1 MKKILLTSFLLLQSS
16 FLLMAQQAP
25 LVSHYM
31 FNSLLINPA
40 YAGSKEYVSAT
51 LLYRKQWA
59 GLEGAPVTY
68 SGSVHGLFKK
78 QKLGLGAFIQQDKI
92 GVTKQTDAYA
102 SAAYHL
108 SVGDVGKL
116 SVGLQMGV
124 TSFSSDVVQLTYWDP
139 GDKVFDY
146 NSFTSLLPNAGLGVY
161 YYRPLFYAGLSAPY
175 LLSYDAN
182 QSGSVS
188 SSKPVHHQ
196 DRRFYATVGGV
207 IESEYDVKFKP
218 SVLVR
223 SEGNTPLQFD
233 LNMNVLINDI
243 FWIGASYRSNDAIV
257 ALLEYQVNRKFRIG
271 YSYDYTLSE
280 IGNYNSGSHEV
291 MLGYDFGYP
300 VVKMKSPRYF

>member
-1 MKKILLTSFLLLQSS
+1 MKKILFASFLLIH
-16 FLLMAQQAP
+16 FTCLLMAQQAS

-31 FNSLLINPA
+31 FNGLLINPA

-51 LLYRKQWA
+51 LLYRKQWV

-68 SGSVHGLFKK
+68 SGSVHGLLKK

-92 GVTKQTDAYA
+92 GVTKQSDAYV

-108 SVGDVGKL
+108 PVGDVGKL
-116 SVGLQMGV
+116 SVGLQMGIS
-124 TSFSSDVVQLTYWDP
+124 SFNSEVVELTYWDP

-146 NSFTSLLPNAGLGVY
+146 NSFSSLLPNAGLGVY
-161 YYRPLFYAGLSAPY
+161 YYRPMFYAGLSAPY
-175 LLSYDAN
+175 LLSYDDH
-182 QSGSVS
+182 QSGAVN

-196 DRRFYATVGGV
+196 DRRFYATVGTV
-207 IESEYDVKFKP
+207 IETEKDVKFKP
-218 SVLVR
+218 SILVR

-233 LNMNVLINDI
+233 LNLNILINDI
-243 FWIGASYRSNDAIV
+243 FWIGASYRSNDAVV
-257 ALLEYQVNRKFRIG
+257 ALLEYQVNRKFRLG

-280 IGNYNSGSHEV
+280 IGNYNSGSHEI